1 MTTARQQMTLQDNRK
16 NITEVQAI
24 LRSPVPN
31 YFLLAVVT
39 RPLDGPTPLSYDT
52 PWLHTSA
59 HIAHIR

>member
-1 MTTARQQMTLQDNRK
+1 M
-16 NITEVQAI
+16 AI